1 MTKKKSNYDPNY
13 ALKAKINNVLES
25 YSNDFLFDFSSEDN
39 RTKIMNE
46 LVNEISELASYK
58 IGVWYVRK
66 KSWRGGLKKNKK
78 KFDIA

>member
-1 MTKKKSNYDPNY
+1 MNKKKSTYDPNY

-39 RTKIMNE
+39 RIKIMNE
-46 LVNEISELASYK
+46 LVDEISELQSYK

-66 KSWRGGLKKNKK
+66 KSWRGRLKKNKK
-78 KFDIA
+78 KV